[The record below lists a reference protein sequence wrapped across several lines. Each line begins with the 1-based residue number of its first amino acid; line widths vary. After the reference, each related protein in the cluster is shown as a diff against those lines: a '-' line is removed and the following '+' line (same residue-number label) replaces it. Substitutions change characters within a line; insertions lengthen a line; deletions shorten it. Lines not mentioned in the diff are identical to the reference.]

1 MLLCVASLPTAA
13 VGGVG
18 KRRSTYKPTFQLLN
32 TGKVRET
39 HHGEDEKGALVSNAS
54 ASVREVSTLA
64 ASCEELEQNPGTA
77 QTFCRCSSLRRID
90 GMPNDVCFNM
100 KDSHWFSVLFVLFK
114 DKMKLAIAALLA
126 GSAAAF
132 APAQQGKA
140 STALNVNELEI
151 GVTAP
156 LGVYDPLGWL
166 ETEPE
171 SFERRRAVERK
182 HGRVAMAAIVGC
194 IVHNNHITF
203 DGYLSPSQNLK
214 FSDIPTGVDGI
225 RAIPNAGLLQ
235 ILFFFALVELAWMPA
250 SKYDGDYGVGW
261 FGENLNPEE
270 KARKLNAE
278 INNGRA
284 AMMGIL
290 GNMVVECMTGQ
301 TMYEQYAA
309 GHISPFGDGE
319 GVF

>member
-1 MLLCVASLPTAA
+1 
-13 VGGVG
+13 
-18 KRRSTYKPTFQLLN
+18 
-32 TGKVRET
+32 
-39 HHGEDEKGALVSNAS
+39 
-54 ASVREVSTLA
+54 
-64 ASCEELEQNPGTA
+64 
-77 QTFCRCSSLRRID
+77 
-90 GMPNDVCFNM
+90 
-100 KDSHWFSVLFVLFK
+100 
-114 DKMKLAIAALLA
+114 MKLAIAALIA

-132 APAQQGKA
+132 APAQSGKA
-140 STALNVNELEI
+140 SSALNVNELEI
-151 GVTAP
+151 GIAAP

-166 ETEPE
+166 TSEPE
-171 SFERRRAVERK
+171 TFERRRAVERK
-182 HGRVAMAAIVGC
+182 HGRIAMAAVVGC
-194 IVHNNHITF
+194 IVHNNHIVF
-203 DGYLSPSQNLK
+203 DGYLSTSQNLK
-214 FSDIPTGVDGI
+214 FSDVPTGVDGI

-270 KARKLNAE
+270 KARKLTAE

-284 AMMGIL
+284 AMMGIM

>member
-1 MLLCVASLPTAA
+1 MKSAILASL
-13 VGGVG
+13 
-18 KRRSTYKPTFQLLN
+18 
-32 TGKVRET
+32 
-39 HHGEDEKGALVSNAS
+39 
-54 ASVREVSTLA
+54 
-64 ASCEELEQNPGTA
+64 
-77 QTFCRCSSLRRID
+77 
-90 GMPNDVCFNM
+90 
-100 KDSHWFSVLFVLFK
+100 
-114 DKMKLAIAALLA
+114 IA
-126 GSAAAF
+126 SAAAF

-166 ETEPE
+166 ESQPE

-182 HGRVAMAAIVGC
+182 HGRICMAAVVGVV
-194 IVHNNHITF
+194 VHNNHIVF

-235 ILFFFALVELAWMPA
+235 ILAFFALVELAWMPA
-250 SKYDGDYGVGW
+250 SQYDGDYGVGW

-270 KARKLNAE
+270 KTRKLNAE

-284 AMMGIL
+284 AMLGIM

-301 TMYEQYAA
+301 TMYEQYSA
-309 GHISPFGDGE
+309 GHISPFGDGV
-319 GVF
+319 GAF